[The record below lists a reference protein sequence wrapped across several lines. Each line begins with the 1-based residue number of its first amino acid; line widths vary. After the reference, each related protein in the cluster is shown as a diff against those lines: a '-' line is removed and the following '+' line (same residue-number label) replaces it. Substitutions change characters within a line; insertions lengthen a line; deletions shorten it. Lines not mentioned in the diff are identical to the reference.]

1 MGTFFTVL
9 IALLVFG
16 FLIFI
21 HEFGHFICA
30 RIFKVTV
37 KEFCIGMGPKLLWWD
52 SKKSGT
58 RYALAIFPIGG
69 YVAMA
74 GEDEESDD
82 PNSFDKKPAWQRFI
96 ITAAGAA
103 VNITMG
109 FLAMILIVA
118 MTGLS
123 NIGGTTVGDFIT
135 EEDYV
140 DPSSIDLTHSMSEK
154 IEIGDTILAV
164 NGKRVV
170 LYDELYYEVM
180 RQGYQPCDLLVLR
193 GGEEILVEDVEFPKV
208 EEQGQ
213 IFGIAD
219 IRPYAIERKFGS
231 LISVSFRKACLVMRT
246 CWESV
251 FDLITGRYSLS
262 AVSGPVGISGAISDA
277 AKEGFA
283 SLLNITVI
291 ISINLGFMNLLPIP
305 ALDGGRLTVLL
316 VEMVTRK
323 RMPPKVEAMING
335 IGLIL
340 LLGLSF
346 IIMIKDV
353 VQLF

>member
-1 MGTFFTVL
+1 MSTFFTVL
-9 IALLVFG
+9 IALFVFG

-37 KEFCIGMGPKLLWWD
+37 KEFCIGMGPKLLWWE
-52 SKKSGT
+52 SKKTGT
-58 RYALAIFPIGG
+58 KYALAIFPIGG

-103 VNITMG
+103 VNIVMG

-118 MTGLS
+118 LTGLN
-123 NIGGTTVGDFIT
+123 NIGGTTVGAFLT
-135 EEDYV
+135 EEHYV
-140 DPSSIDLTHSMSEK
+140 DPDSIDLTHSMSEK
-154 IEIGDTILAV
+154 LMVDDTILEV

-170 LYDELYYEVM
+170 IYDELYYEVM
-180 RQGYQPCDLLVLR
+180 RQGYKPCDLLIIRDGKEML
-193 GGEEILVEDVEFPKV
+193 IEDVEFPKV

-219 IRPYAIERKFGS
+219 IIPRRVERKFGT
-231 LISVSFRKACLVMRT
+231 LLSVSFRKACLVMRT

-251 FDLITGRYSLS
+251 YDLITGRYSLS

-277 AKEGFA
+277 AKAGFT

-305 ALDGGRLTVLL
+305 ALDGGRLLVLL
-316 VEMVTRK
+316 VEIITKK
-323 RMPPKVEAMING
+323 RIPPKVEGMING
-335 IGLIL
+335 IGLLI

-346 IIMIKDV
+346 VIMVKDII
-353 VQLF
+353 QLF